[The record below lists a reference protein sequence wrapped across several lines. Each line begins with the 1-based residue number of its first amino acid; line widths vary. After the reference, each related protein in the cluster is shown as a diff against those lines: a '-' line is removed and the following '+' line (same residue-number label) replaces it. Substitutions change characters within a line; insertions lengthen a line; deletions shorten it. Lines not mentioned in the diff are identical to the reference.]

1 MFSRPIRNRPHS
13 ATLAL
18 VAFLSVVFVADIA
31 TTHEGH
37 APLPTK
43 GVEVDIKKGLLT
55 LSPDAQKSL
64 GLLTTP
70 ADMQILE
77 QESLAYATLV
87 TPWNQQ
93 NFVSTQV
100 AGRIT
105 ALHVNSGDSVEA
117 GQVLAEIESPELEN
131 LRLELRNAAN
141 AVDLSQRQVDRLGG
155 LARNQAIPGRELM
168 EAVTALEQDKIALQ
182 VASSKLASLGLSETT
197 IASLQ
202 AADADASSPLRLPLV
217 SPIRGSVSHADLAV
231 GKVVMANEHLFE
243 INDISKL
250 WVQIGVL
257 ETDLMRIN
265 VGQPVELEFTAIPGQ
280 TFQST
285 IAIVGNYVDPVTH
298 VATVWAEVLNDPDS
312 PDLLPGMYGT
322 AKISTANQSK
332 LLTIPAASLLG
343 SGAERY
349 VLVEVAATA
358 KGHEF
363 RKQNVVVVSENTVVA
378 QVGEGSLFPGDRVV
392 SRGGQVLSSFFV
404 LGSLRLSPE
413 GIRNVGLQIEPV
425 SEQLVSRVV
434 SIDGM
439 IDLPPGRIANV
450 TSQVPGTLR
459 RVLVDRDE
467 PVAIGDVI
475 AEVTS
480 LEFLT
485 TQLEMLKADR
495 EYQLLKEMLEKIS
508 QTGSEGIVPTKRI
521 WEMESSRADSLNR
534 RKSHSQRLA
543 SMGLIAQ
550 EIDEIMQSGR
560 PRETLPIRSPINGTV
575 VKLNKVLGEQ
585 VGPDES
591 VFEIHDLSH
600 VLAKG
605 FLSERDAGLVQT
617 GASARVRLTADPS
630 LVVNGKIV
638 RSTRQL
644 SELNRTLVV
653 WVELETG
660 GIPTLQR
667 NLLARISTIF
677 GEPQTAIAVPLT
689 AIATDGTRNF
699 VFVQK
704 EDGLIERRNVETGQA
719 DDRFVVI
726 QSGLNSGEMI
736 AVQGTAELQTTYASV
751 R

>member
-1 MFSRPIRNRPHS
+1 MNSRPFRSRLHS
-13 ATLAL
+13 ATLAT
-18 VAFLSVVFVADIA
+18 VVFLAAVFVADIA

-43 GVEVDIKKGLLT
+43 GVEVDIKNGLLT
-55 LSPDAQKSL
+55 LSPDAQTSL

-70 ADMQILE
+70 AELQVLE
-77 QESLAYATLV
+77 RESLAYATLV

-93 NFVSTQV
+93 NFVSSQV
-100 AGRIT
+100 PGRIT
-105 ALHVNSGDSVEA
+105 ALHVNSGDRVEA
-117 GQVLAEIESPELEN
+117 GQVLAEIESPDLEN
-131 LRLELRNAAN
+131 LRLELRSAAN
-141 AVDLSQRQVDRLGG
+141 AVDLSQRQVDRLGS
-155 LARNQAIPGRELM
+155 LARNEAIPGRELM
-168 EAVTALEQDKIALQ
+168 EAVTALEKDKIALY
-182 VASSKLASLGLSETT
+182 VASSKLASLGLNESS
-197 IASLQ
+197 IANLQ
-202 AADADASSPLRLPLV
+202 AVDADSGSPLRLPLV
-217 SPIRGSVSHADLAV
+217 SPIRGTVSHADLSV

-243 INDISKL
+243 INEISKL

-257 ETDLMRIN
+257 ETDLMLIK
-265 VGQPVELEFTAIPGQ
+265 VGQPVELEFTALPDKPV
-280 TFQST
+280 QST
-285 IAIVGNYVDPVTH
+285 ISIVGNHVDPVTH
-298 VATVWAEVLNDPDS
+298 VATVWAEILNDPDS
-312 PDLLPGMYGT
+312 PQLLPGMYGT
-322 AKISTANQSK
+322 ARISTADQTR

-363 RKQNVVVVSENTVVA
+363 RKQNVVVVTENAVVA

-413 GIRNVGLQIEPV
+413 GIRNVGLQVEPV

-459 RVLVDRDE
+459 QVHVDRDE
-467 PVAIGDVI
+467 SVVIGDVI

-485 TQLEMLKADR
+485 IQLEMLSADR
-495 EYQLLKEMLEKIS
+495 EYQLLNETLSAIS
-508 QTGSEGIVPTKRI
+508 EAGSFEIVPTKRI
-521 WEMESSRADSLNR
+521 WELESARTDALNR
-534 RKSHSQRLA
+534 RKSHSQRLV
-543 SMGLIAQ
+543 SMGLILQ
-550 EIDEIMQSGR
+550 EIDEIIQSSQ
-560 PRETLPIRSPINGTV
+560 PRESLPIRSPINGIV
-575 VKLNKVLGEQ
+575 VKLNKILGEQ
-585 VGPDES
+585 VGPDDS

-600 VLAKG
+600 ILAKG
-605 FLSERDAGLVQT
+605 FLSERDAASVQI
-617 GASARVRLTADPS
+617 GAPARVRLSADS
-630 LVVNGKIV
+630 GLVVNGKVV

-644 SELNRTLVV
+644 GESNRTLVV
-653 WVELETG
+653 WVELETV
-660 GIPTLQR
+660 GIRTMQR
-667 NLLARISTIF
+667 NLLARISTTF
-677 GEPQTAIAVPLT
+677 GEPQSAIAVPLS
-689 AIATDGTRNF
+689 AIATDGNRKF

-704 EDGLIERRNVETGQA
+704 DDGLIERRNVKAEQG
-719 DDRFVVI
+719 DDRFVII
-726 QSGLNSGEMI
+726 QSGLNPGELI